1 MRYVTLCCVVL
12 FAFSASAQDLHFGVH
27 GNLVN
32 FQIPEYIKSIAGLPQ
47 GNPETIAL
55 EEIYGMG
62 YGGGAHLTI
71 GLGLAQFRLSGDY
84 STISPDNEKFQQYL
98 GQYIGG
104 SASQFTVS
112 GGKITIIGGELNM
125 KFTFLPLPVIKLY
138 LTGGAGASNV
148 KAETTTITFN
158 GAPLAPIELIE
169 QQTIFTLNGG
179 LGADIVLG
187 GSFLYGEVRV
197 SAFFIDPQTSTYL
210 PIGTVGITF

>member
-12 FAFSASAQDLHFGVH
+12 VAVAASAQDLHFGVH

-32 FQIPEYIKSIAGLPQ
+32 FNIPDYVKSIAGLPQ

-62 YGGGAHLTI
+62 YGGGAHLNVAM
-71 GLGLAQFRLSGDY
+71 GLVQFRLSGDY

-112 GGKITIIGGELNM
+112 GGKITIISGELNM
-125 KFTFLPLPVIKLY
+125 KFTFLPLPVFKPY
-138 LTGGAGASNV
+138 LTGGIGAANV
-148 KAETTTITFN
+148 KADLTTITFN
-158 GAPLAPIELIE
+158 GTALAPIELIK

-179 LGADIVLG
+179 VGADIYIG
-187 GSFLYGEVRV
+187 GPSLYGEVRV
-197 SAFFIDPQTSTYL
+197 IAFFIDPQTSTYL
-210 PIGTVGITF
+210 PIANVGITF